1 MSDLR
6 SAQNQTA
13 GGMHPPAAASLDEL
27 AQRSIIPA
35 ELEPESPAAHRVG
48 KGFITLFT
56 LAYFGWFLIVMPPVI
71 ISIALKINTLV
82 TPGERAG
89 SLGLILGVG
98 GMISLVLG
106 PIFGKMSDRTT
117 SRFGMRRPWLLGGLV
132 FSVAGAGIIA
142 LAPSVG
148 MVFVGFLV
156 LALGGGVGAALAGVL
171 PDQVPFSQRGI
182 VSGLIGMSL
191 PLGMVGGAFIVQL
204 FATNMLLVFLVPTL
218 IGAAL
223 IVLFALTLKDRKLD
237 PADRPALSLRE
248 AAATFWVNPRRHPD
262 YGWAWWSRFL
272 IVLAY
277 AFLTTY
283 QTFYL
288 IEKIGSNE
296 ADVPNQVFLGT
307 LLLAGVSILSSVG
320 GGKLSDVTGRR
331 KVFVIVSALIY
342 GAALVVAATA
352 TDVNGFLVAMTIA
365 GVGFGAYSAVDI
377 ALVTDVL
384 PSKKDAAKDM
394 GVFNIA
400 STLPQALAP
409 AIAPIIL
416 SVAMGSYTVLFIVA
430 GIIALVSAALILPV
444 RKAR

>member
-1 MSDLR
+1 
-6 SAQNQTA
+6 
-13 GGMHPPAAASLDEL
+13 
-27 AQRSIIPA
+27 
-35 ELEPESPAAHRVG
+35 
-48 KGFITLFT
+48 
-56 LAYFGWFLIVMPPVI
+56 
-71 ISIALKINTLV
+71 
-82 TPGERAG
+82 
-89 SLGLILGVG
+89 
-98 GMISLVLG
+98 
-106 PIFGKMSDRTT
+106 
-117 SRFGMRRPWLLGGLV
+117 
-132 FSVAGAGIIA
+132 
-142 LAPSVG
+142 
-148 MVFVGFLV
+148 
-156 LALGGGVGAALAGVL
+156 
-171 PDQVPFSQRGI
+171 
-182 VSGLIGMSL
+182 
-191 PLGMVGGAFIVQL
+191 
-204 FATNMLLVFLVPTL
+204 
-218 IGAAL
+218 
-223 IVLFALTLKDRKLD
+223 
-237 PADRPALSLRE
+237 LRE
-248 AAATFWVNPRRHPD
+248 AAGTFWVNPRRHPD

-288 IEKIGSNE
+288 MEKIGSNE
-296 ADVPNQVFLGT
+296 ADVPGQVFLGT
-307 LLLAGVSILSSVG
+307 LLLAGVSIVSSVG

-352 TDVNGFLVAMTIA
+352 TDVNGFLIAMTIA

-430 GIIALVSAALILPV
+430 GVIALVSAALILPV